1 MKNLIKKSLL
11 IVAVIT
17 TIAST
22 ASEFEGNVN
31 ITKIEAKLIH
41 FKVKN
46 NYEDLTVRVKD
57 IYGEVLYSE
66 QFETQNFSKKF
77 DLTTLPNG
85 DYFIE
90 VKGNTAIEIMS
101 FTVNSKEVKLNYTS
115 NTRYL

>member
-11 IVAVIT
+11 IVAVLT
-17 TIAST
+17 TIVAT
-22 ASEFEGNVN
+22 ATEFEGNVN
-31 ITKIEAKLIH
+31 IKKIEAKLIH

-66 QFETQNFSKKF
+66 QFEVQKISKKF

-90 VKGNTAIEIMS
+90 VKGDTDIEVVS
-101 FTVNSKEVKLNYTS
+101 FTVNSKEVKLNSTTR
-115 NTRYL
+115 TRYL